1 MFVIKLRKT
10 FLFFNVKSSCD
21 HGYLLS
27 KDELKISNRLYKIFN
42 LITVLPKVEYPLEEK
57 TQKKKKNNRNNEQC
71 EAFTIVCAILL
82 IHRTHFRFFRVFG
95 LVCFVF
101 WNTFWLYFVVAVD
114 WLRFSNQFHQFTL
127 SFYFAFGFFF
137 VRESPIVSNAIWLN
151 LAWIWIRNV
160 LSMWPISS
168 SSKVSS
174 ISYKF
179 LIGSVASFVLIIF
192 ILISYNILVIHIEDP
207 SHEDP
212 ST

>member
-42 LITVLPKVEYPLEEK
+42 LITVLPKVQYPLEEK

-127 SFYFAFGFFF
+127 SFYFGLGFFLSGKVPLF
-137 VRESPIVSNAIWLN
+137 PTPYG
-151 LAWIWIRNV
+151 WIWHGSEYEMYWVFDPFRV
-160 LSMWPISS
+160 LHGFHQSVIS
-168 SSKVSS
+168 
-174 ISYKF
+174 F
-179 LIGSVASFVLIIF
+179 W
-192 ILISYNILVIHIEDP
+192 
-207 SHEDP
+207 
-212 ST
+212 